1 MEKLHQLTQQY
12 QELADFLRQF
22 RQERHRFPEL
32 SNEEFETTAKIKS
45 ELEKHHITILDFPLK
60 TGLVAEIKGAKLGK
74 TVMLRSD
81 IDALPILEESGVPF
95 SSEREGVMHACGHD
109 FHLSAALGAAILLK

>member
-1 MEKLHQLTQQY
+1 M
-12 QELADFLRQF
+12 
-22 RQERHRFPEL
+22 
-32 SNEEFETTAKIKS
+32 
-45 ELEKHHITILDFPLK
+45 K
-60 TGLVAEIKGAKLGK
+60 TGLVAEIKGAKPGK

-109 FHLSAALGAAILLK
+109 FHLSAALGAAILLKQHENKLEGTVRILFQAAEENRIGVH